1 MQQLVAEN
9 RQTFATSVAVKMF
22 LDKHDLER
30 EGATNL
36 CTNIFK
42 NKGDLEKIKE
52 EVELY
57 HLVYT
62 HPNLYVG
69 ATHCLAKMACMFCS
83 EPPESVVESM
93 GSVIE
98 KIKSVRGAPT
108 SSINKNDM
116 AAISD
121 ELKIHWNGPPINM
134 CSSVVRQVETVLMA
148 TGQQKIYTTK
158 TKTENHQQ

>member
-1 MQQLVAEN
+1 MVNKKLPIHEIPPSAHCVVAEN

-42 NKGDLEKIKE
+42 NKGDLEKIKK
-52 EVELY
+52 EVESY

-83 EPPESVVESM
+83 EPPDSVVEY
-93 GSVIE
+93 GE
-98 KIKSVRGAPT
+98 R
-108 SSINKNDM
+108 D
-116 AAISD
+116 
-121 ELKIHWNGPPINM
+121 
-134 CSSVVRQVETVLMA
+134 
-148 TGQQKIYTTK
+148 
-158 TKTENHQQ
+158 